1 MKLLDIIENNTFIK
15 KLYPYDINDFFIPQ
29 INISSFNAG
38 YTTFFLHI
46 KEKPAIKIN
55 KKGDWGSDYL
65 VVVLE
70 LSANLTEINIT
81 NICNF
86 KYEKIH
92 IENKD
97 NILILT
103 QEGNNFSFNCK
114 IDGKFYFQGLSTYM
128 E

>member
-1 MKLLDIIENNTFIK
+1 MKLLDIIENNTFID
-15 KLYPYDINDFFIPQ
+15 KLYPYDINTFFIPK
-29 INISSFNAG
+29 INISTFNAG
-38 YTTFFLHI
+38 HTTFFFHI

-55 KKGDWGSDYL
+55 KKGDWGNDYS

-70 LSANLTEINIT
+70 LSANLNELNIT
-81 NICNF
+81 NIRNF

-92 IENKD
+92 IEFKD
-97 NILILT
+97 NILLLT
-103 QEGNNFSFNCK
+103 QEGDNFSFNCK

>member
-1 MKLLDIIENNTFIK
+1 MKILDIIENNTFIE
-15 KLYPYDINDFFIPQ
+15 KLYPYDINDFFIPK
-29 INISSFNAG
+29 INISSFNG
-38 YTTFFLHI
+38 GHSTFYLHI

-55 KKGDWGSDYL
+55 KKGDWGCDYS

-70 LSANLTEINIT
+70 LSANLNELNIT
-81 NICNF
+81 NLCDF
-86 KYEKIH
+86 KYQKIH

-97 NILILT
+97 NILIIK
-103 QEGNNFSFNCK
+103 QEGDDFSFNCK